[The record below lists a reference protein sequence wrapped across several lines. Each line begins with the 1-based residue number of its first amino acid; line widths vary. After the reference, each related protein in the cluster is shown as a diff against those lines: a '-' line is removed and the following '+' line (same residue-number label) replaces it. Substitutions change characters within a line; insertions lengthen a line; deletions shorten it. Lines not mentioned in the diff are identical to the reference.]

1 MGRLRL
7 AWYWIVGRT
16 GDSRFVRW
24 AHPIVY
30 SRFGGAGILG
40 RSLGNLTVILVATGR
55 HSGRVREVPLWAYAD
70 RGRLVLVGTNG
81 GRKPV
86 PGWVY
91 NLRANPEAQVHLGRD
106 IRAVRAAEAEGDE
119 WERLWALVT
128 AAYPGYLAYL
138 RWIHRPVPLVI
149 LAATDGRPLVEEPG
163 LVGAG
168 RNLSGGLDPTNE

>member
-7 AWYWIVGRT
+7 AWYWIVGRI

-24 AHPIVY
+24 AHPRLY
-30 SRFGGAGILG
+30 ARLAGAGPLG
-40 RSLGNLTVILVATGR
+40 RSLGNLTVILITTGR
-55 HSGRVREVPLWAYAD
+55 RSGRVRQVPLWAYPD

-91 NLRANPEAQVHLGRD
+91 NLRAHPESTVRLGRNL
-106 IRAVRAAEAEGDE
+106 RRVRSSEAEGPE

-128 AAYPGYLAYL
+128 AAYPGYAVYE

-149 LAATDGRPLVEEPG
+149 LTATDERPLVEEPD
-163 LVGAG
+163 LVGHA
-168 RNLSGGLDPTNE
+168 

>member
-1 MGRLRL
+1 MGRLRPG
-7 AWYWIVGRT
+7 WYWIVGRI
-16 GDSRFVRW
+16 GDSRFVRR
-24 AHPIVY
+24 AHPILY

-40 RSLGNLTVILVATGR
+40 RSLGNLTVILLATGR
-55 HSGRVREVPLWAYAD
+55 HSGRVREVPLWAYPD

-91 NLRANPEAQVHLGRD
+91 NLRANPEAH
-106 IRAVRAAEAEGDE
+106 VRIGHDLRTVRSSEAERAE
-119 WERLWALVT
+119 WDRLWALVT
-128 AAYPGYLAYL
+128 TAYPGYATYR

-168 RNLSGGLDPTNE
+168 HDLPGGLDPADE